1 MSEMIPFDNLDQSLP
16 VDATTELKIVDEI
29 FETSIKEND
38 PEIMFT
44 YLVGI
49 QQQFQIKGLA
59 LCKSLHLMNKYWE
72 AFEIGDNFLDTA
84 VQYLGIHRHTI
95 ERYVKVWD
103 MFSVAPKLLVPELQQ
118 KGISSLIP
126 IANAVA
132 QGYEIDDSVWDRL
145 ADAPDR
151 NSVSKI
157 INEQVKDMEGT
168 RSNRL
173 TILLD
178 RKGSLWA
185 IMDEERVFIGSLEID
200 DDNAIVQKAI
210 ERLTKNSGVV
220 RQ

>member
-1 MSEMIPFDNLDQSLP
+1 MSDMIPFDNLDQSLP

-29 FETSIKEND
+29 FNATLEAND

-49 QQQFQIKGLA
+49 QQQFQIKGIA
-59 LCKSLHLMNKYWE
+59 LCKSLHLMNEYWE
-72 AFEIGDNFLDTA
+72 SFEIGDNFLDTA
-84 VQYLGIHRHTI
+84 TQYLGIHRHTI

-103 MFSVAPKLLVPELQQ
+103 MFSFAPKTLLPELQQ

-132 QGYEIDDSVWDRL
+132 QGYPIEASTWDRL

-157 INEQVKDMEGT
+157 INEEVKDMEGT

-185 IMDEERVFIGSLEID
+185 IMEEERVFIGSLEIE
-200 DDNAIVQKAI
+200 DDNSIVQKAI

>member
-1 MSEMIPFDNLDQSLP
+1 MSDMIPFDNLDQSLP

-49 QQQFQIKGLA
+49 QQQFQVKGLA

-132 QGYEIDDSVWDRL
+132 QGYNIDDSVWDRL

-157 INEQVKDMEGT
+157 INEEVKDMEGT

-185 IMDEERVFIGSLEID
+185 IMDEERVFIGSLEIE
-200 DDNAIVQKAI
+200 DDNSIVQKAI